1 MTGDARAKILAAAV
15 VCVGR
20 SGFAKTSLDEV
31 AREAGVGRATV
42 YRHFPGG
49 KEELFS
55 QTIAW
60 EVVQFFQRLA
70 QEVVDTGGLAERLEL
85 GLMFAH
91 RELADHEVFQ
101 KVLETE
107 PERLL
112 PHLSASAPL
121 IIDALTAYLLP
132 ILSDEQLAPGV
143 AAPEAANFL
152 ARMTLSFLLGQGS
165 WDLEDPEQVHQLVR
179 EHLLAGVLRP
189 STE

>member
-1 MTGDARAKILAAAV
+1 MSGDVRSRILAAAV

-20 SGFAKTSLDEV
+20 SGLAKTSLDEV

-60 EVVQFFQRLA
+60 EVVRFFQRLA
-70 QEVVDTGGLAERLEL
+70 DHVADTAGLAERLEV
-85 GLMFAH
+85 GLQFAH
-91 RELADHEVFQ
+91 RELAEHEVFQ

-112 PHLSASAPL
+112 PHLSASGPL
-121 IIDALTAYLLP
+121 ITEALTAYLLP
-132 ILSDEQLAPGV
+132 ILADEQLAPGTS
-143 AAPEAANFL
+143 APEAANFL
-152 ARMTLSFLLGQGS
+152 ARMVLSFVLGQGG
-165 WDLEDPEQVHQLVR
+165 WDLDDPDQVRVLVR
-179 EHLLAGVLRP
+179 EHLLSGVLMVP
-189 STE
+189 PG

>member
-1 MTGDARAKILAAAV
+1 MAAAV

-20 SGFAKTSLDEV
+20 TGLSKTSLDEV

-49 KEELFS
+49 RDDLIA

-60 EVVQFFQRLA
+60 EVIRFFQRLA
-70 QEVVDTGGLAERLEL
+70 KEVEDEPDVASRLQV

-91 RELADHEVFQ
+91 REIAAHEVFQ

-112 PHLSASAPL
+112 PHLSTSGPL
-121 IIDALTAYLLP
+121 ITQALRAYLLP
-132 ILSDEQLAPGV
+132 LLAQEELVGDSSV
-143 AAPEAANFL
+143 AEAADYL
-152 ARMTLSFLLGQGS
+152 ARMILSFILGQGS
-165 WDLEDPEQVHQLVR
+165 WNLDDPAQVRVLVR
-179 EHLLAGVLRP
+179 DHLLAGVVVP
-189 STE
+189 SQV